1 MSRTLTIFASVLLAA
16 SAYHA
21 GASWWQHA
29 LQQPVLVGERE
40 PAQVQA
46 LDPARVAAVY
56 TGVPVQVA
64 VNAAAVR

>member
-1 MSRTLTIFASVLLAA
+1 VLLAG

-40 PAQVQA
+40 PAQVQV
-46 LDPARVAAVY
+46 LDQTRVAAVY

-64 VNAAAVR
+64 VNATVGR